1 MVKFVVWGA
10 GDRGHIAAEIFG
22 SDRIVAFIDSDPQKA
37 GKTFYDRPVIDFAYY
52 KTHYSD
58 YAILVSLSMGQ
69 SIVEMLDKEDIF
81 FFEYN
86 ECPPELIGY

>member
-37 GKTFYDRPVIDFAYY
+37 GKPFYNRPVIDFAYY
-52 KTHYSD
+52 K
-58 YAILVSLSMGQ
+58 V
-69 SIVEMLDKEDIF
+69 
-81 FFEYN
+81 
-86 ECPPELIGY
+86 

>member
-37 GKTFYDRPVIDFAYY
+37 GKPFYNRPVIDFAYY

-58 YAILVSLSMGQ
+58 YAMNVRRS
-69 SIVEMLDKEDIF
+69 
-81 FFEYN
+81 
-86 ECPPELIGY
+86 